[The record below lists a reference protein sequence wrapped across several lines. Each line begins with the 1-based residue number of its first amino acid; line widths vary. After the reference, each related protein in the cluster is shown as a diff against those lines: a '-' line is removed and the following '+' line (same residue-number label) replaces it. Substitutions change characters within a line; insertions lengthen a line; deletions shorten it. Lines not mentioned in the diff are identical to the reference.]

1 MAERQMKAEKKSFEK
16 KPKTAGSHGGSQLV
30 KYDPINRQ
38 SSYYNTEMEIK
49 NMTTFTLT
57 DNAIARVVDL
67 LQLALLTGTDVVDNL
82 RTLRL
87 TLDGDKLT
95 ISDADNDNFVAA
107 VARLEERVLKMSQE
121 SETDQSYPGL
131 L

>member
-1 MAERQMKAEKKSFEK
+1 
-16 KPKTAGSHGGSQLV
+16 
-30 KYDPINRQ
+30 
-38 SSYYNTEMEIK
+38 
-49 NMTTFTLT
+49 MTTFTLT

-82 RTLRL
+82 RTLCL
-87 TLDGDKLT
+87 TPDGDKLT
-95 ISDADNDNFVAA
+95 ISSADNDNFVAA

-121 SETDQSYPGL
+121 SETDQLHPGL

>member
-1 MAERQMKAEKKSFEK
+1 MVE
-16 KPKTAGSHGGSQLV
+16 PHGGSQLV

-67 LQLALLTGTDVVDNL
+67 LQLALLTGTDLVDNL

>member
-1 MAERQMKAEKKSFEK
+1 
-16 KPKTAGSHGGSQLV
+16 
-30 KYDPINRQ
+30 
-38 SSYYNTEMEIK
+38 MEIK

>member
-1 MAERQMKAEKKSFEK
+1 MVE
-16 KPKTAGSHGGSQLV
+16 PHGGSQLV

-87 TLDGDKLT
+87 TPDGDKLT
-95 ISDADNDNFVAA
+95 ISDADNDNFVSA

-121 SETDQSYPGL
+121 NETDQSHPGL

>member
-1 MAERQMKAEKKSFEK
+1 MVE
-16 KPKTAGSHGGSQLV
+16 PHGGSQLV

-38 SSYYNTEMEIK
+38 SSYYNTEREIK

-121 SETDQSYPGL
+121 NETDQSHPGL

>member
-1 MAERQMKAEKKSFEK
+1 MVE
-16 KPKTAGSHGGSQLV
+16 PHGGSQLV

>member
-1 MAERQMKAEKKSFEK
+1 MVE
-16 KPKTAGSHGGSQLV
+16 PHGGSQLV

-67 LQLALLTGTDVVDNL
+67 LQLALLTGPDVVDNL

>member
-1 MAERQMKAEKKSFEK
+1 MVE
-16 KPKTAGSHGGSQLV
+16 PHGGSQLV

-95 ISDADNDNFVAA
+95 ISDADNDNFVSA

-121 SETDQSYPGL
+121 NETDQSHPGL